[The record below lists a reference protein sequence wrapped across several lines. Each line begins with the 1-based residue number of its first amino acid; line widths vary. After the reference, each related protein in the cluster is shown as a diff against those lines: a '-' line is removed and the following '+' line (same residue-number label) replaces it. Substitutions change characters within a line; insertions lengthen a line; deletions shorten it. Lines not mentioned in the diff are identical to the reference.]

1 MSGEGALSAR
11 RTVLVE
17 ISLKE
22 VACCLKV
29 RSDKRAAGADRWP
42 LASDLTQSSDEDEQP
57 GQETCAR
64 AECGVVNHATLQRA
78 S

>member
-1 MSGEGALSAR
+1 MSGEGAVSAR

-17 ISLKE
+17 ISPKD
-22 VACCLKV
+22 VASCKV

-42 LASDLTQSSDEDEQP
+42 LASDLRQSSDEDEQP